1 MPCRRHAAV
10 WRFCLSFLTIFAC
23 GCATH
28 VDHLRQVRQEFY
40 GGQLD
45 QAVATIDGQL
55 QRGGSDADVLRLE
68 RSMVELCSGR
78 PRQAERTLREVR
90 DRLDYF
96 EQKSLGE
103 SVLAMADDDNRIAY
117 AGEDYEKVLI
127 RAFLAMAN
135 LMGDGGDAAAYGLQV
150 TDKQNQI
157 IQAGFDD
164 SGENPK
170 LAYKRVALG
179 AYIHGAM
186 IEATHANYDDVT
198 RSRAKVVSWEPEFA
212 PGQADLQRAQSGA
225 HSAPGHGVLYVFT
238 LVGRGPYKREA
249 AEVPSSAALLIA
261 DRILSHTGEHTLPP
275 TIAPVKVPQVVLW
288 DNRIRTVE
296 VSIDGTPYGATQTIT
311 DVGQLAVQQYAAIYP
326 RVLARAVVRRIVKKG
341 AVYAVKEA
349 VDVEKGSPLSFA
361 MDVAGVVWEASEAA
375 DTRCWG
381 LLPDKIQV
389 LRLELPAGEHTIGLR
404 PAGVTGP
411 LGGEY
416 PATVRVDAGRNTYML
431 ACFPDDKLVGTVLTS
446 QCGAGC

>member
-1 MPCRRHAAV
+1 MSCRRNAAA
-10 WRFCLSFLTIFAC
+10 RGLCLCGWLTLAC

-28 VDHLRQVRQEFY
+28 VDHLRKLRDEFY
-40 GGQLD
+40 AGDLD
-45 QAVATIDGQL
+45 RAAATIDGQL

-78 PRQAERTLREVR
+78 PQQAERTLREVR
-90 DRLDYF
+90 DQFDYF

-103 SVLAMADDDNRIAY
+103 SVLAMAADDNRIAY
-117 AGEDYEKVLI
+117 AGEDYEKVLL

-157 IQAGFDD
+157 IQAGFDEN
-164 SGENPK
+164 GENPK
-170 LAYKRVALG
+170 LSYKRVALG

-198 RSRAKVVSWEPEFA
+198 RSWAKVVSWEPEFG
-212 PGQADLQRAQSGA
+212 PGQADLQRAQAGA

-261 DRILSHTGEHTLPP
+261 DRILSHTAEHTLPP
-275 TIAPVKVPQVVLW
+275 TIAPVKVPQVVLS

-296 VSIDGTPYGATQTIT
+296 VSVGGTPCGATQTIT
-311 DVGQLAVQQYAAIYP
+311 DVGQLAAQQYAAVYP
-326 RVLARAVVRRIVKKG
+326 RVLARAVVRRVVKKG

-349 VDVEKGSPLSFA
+349 VDTEKGSPLNFA
-361 MDVAGVVWEASEAA
+361 LDVAGVAWEASEAA

-411 LGGEY
+411 LGGEH
-416 PATVRVDAGRNTYML
+416 PATVRIDDGRNTYML
-431 ACFPDDKLVGTVLTS
+431 ACFPDDKPVGTVLTS
-446 QCGAGC
+446 QCAAGW